1 MRAFRLVLLGVAAYG
16 AFLVA
21 TLPASVVAPRV
32 AAATKGQATLV
43 DASGTVWNG
52 SARVAIAARGAAFT
66 LDEVRWEFLPSRLL
80 AGRAA
85 FAVTARLGTLK
96 GEAEVARSP
105 LAWRADGVRVQGD
118 AGAIPAFLPLAAAWQ
133 PAGELALAAESITWD
148 GNAASGTATL
158 EWRDA
163 ALALT
168 PVRPLGTWRAEARA
182 EGATA
187 KVTLATVK
195 GPLRLSGDG
204 TLAIPGR
211 LAFTGEARSEAG
223 RERDLEAALALL
235 GPRRPDGAHAI
246 SIR

>member
-1 MRAFRLVLLGVAAYG
+1 MRAARFILLGVAAYG
-16 AFLVA
+16 VFLVA
-21 TLPASVVAPRV
+21 TLPASAVAPRV
-32 AAATKGQATLV
+32 AAATKGQATLTDV
-43 DASGTVWNG
+43 AGTVWNG

-85 FAVTARLGTLK
+85 FAVKARLGTLR
-96 GEAEVARSP
+96 GEAEVARTP
-105 LAWRADGVRVQGD
+105 LAWRADGVRAQGD
-118 AGAIPAFLPLAAAWQ
+118 ATALTALLPLAAAWQ
-133 PAGELALAAESITWD
+133 PEGELALAADSITWD
-148 GNAASGTATL
+148 GAAASGTATL

-163 ALALT
+163 VLALS
-168 PVRPLGTWRAEARA
+168 PVRPLGSWRAEARA
-182 EGATA
+182 EGAGA

-195 GPLRLSGDG
+195 GPLRLSGEG

-223 RERDLEAALALL
+223 RERDLEAVLALL

>member
-1 MRAFRLVLLGVAAYG
+1 MRPLRILLLAVAAYG
-16 AFLVA
+16 VFLVA
-21 TLPASVVAPRV
+21 TLPAAVVAPRLP
-32 AAATKGQATLV
+32 AATMGQVTLTDV
-43 DASGTVWNG
+43 GGTVWNG
-52 SARVAIAARGAAFT
+52 SARVAIAARGAAFA

-80 AGRAA
+80 AGRVA
-85 FAVTARLGTLK
+85 FAVKARLGTLK
-96 GEAEVARSP
+96 GEAEVARTP
-105 LAWRADGVRVQGD
+105 LAWRADGVRAQGD
-118 AGAIPAFLPLAAAWQ
+118 ASSISALVPFAAAWQ
-133 PAGELALAAESITWD
+133 PAGEIALAAESVTWD
-148 GNAASGTATL
+148 GAAASGTATL
-158 EWRDA
+158 GWRDA
-163 ALALT
+163 SLALT

-211 LAFTGEARSEAG
+211 LAFAGEARSEAG
-223 RERDLEAALALL
+223 RERDLEAVLALL

>member
-43 DASGTVWNG
+43 DAGGTVWNG

-133 PAGELALAAESITWD
+133 PAGELALAVESITWD

-223 RERDLEAALALL
+223 RERDLEAVLALL

>member
-1 MRAFRLVLLGVAAYG
+1 MRAFRLILLGVAAYG

-43 DASGTVWNG
+43 DAGGTVWNG

-105 LAWRADGVRVQGD
+105 LAWRIDGVRAQGD
-118 AGAIPAFLPLAAAWQ
+118 AAALTALLPLAAAWQ

-182 EGATA
+182 EGAAA

-195 GPLRLSGDG
+195 GPLRLSGEG

-223 RERDLEAALALL
+223 RERDLEAVLALL

>member
-1 MRAFRLVLLGVAAYG
+1 MRAFRLILLGVAAYG
-16 AFLVA
+16 VFLVA
-21 TLPASVVAPRV
+21 TLPASLVAPRV
-32 AAATKGQATLV
+32 AAATKGQAALTNV
-43 DASGTVWNG
+43 GGTVWNG
-52 SARVAIAARGAAFT
+52 SARVGVAARGAAFT

-85 FAVTARLGTLK
+85 FAVTARLGTLT
-96 GEAEVARSP
+96 GEAEVARTP

-133 PAGELALAAESITWD
+133 PAGELALAAESVTWD

-163 ALALT
+163 ALALS

-187 KVTLATVK
+187 KVALATVK
-195 GPLRLSGDG
+195 GPLRLSGEG

-223 RERDLEAALALL
+223 RERDLEAVLALL